1 MHIEDKAMVAD
12 PGVSEQVFLELRRKV
27 CRSELLSASVDKLLS
42 HLQFNGKLSVIIQN
56 GQIVKSGYEEGYFKC
71 RNDASRLAGTSSPTA

>member
-27 CRSELLSASVDKLLS
+27 RRSELLSASVEKLLC

-56 GQIVKSGYEEGYFKC
+56 GQIVKSGYEEGYFKSG
-71 RNDASRLAGTSSPTA
+71 NDGPRQSGMSSPTA